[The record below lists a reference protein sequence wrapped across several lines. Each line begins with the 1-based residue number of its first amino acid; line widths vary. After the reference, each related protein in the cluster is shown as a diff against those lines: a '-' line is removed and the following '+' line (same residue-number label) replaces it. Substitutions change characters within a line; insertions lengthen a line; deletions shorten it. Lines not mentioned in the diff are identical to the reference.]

1 MINKILLKL
10 REEMGISQEIAAK
23 ALNVSRSALGYYERG
38 ERQPDASFIIKAAD
52 FFGVTADYLL
62 GRSDYRSVEN
72 QAIANKFELP
82 LSDKAISFLKS
93 VPPELQPTLDLLVA
107 DQNFE
112 DFLLELVKNSTRQK
126 ALQLV
131 NQERN
136 RQDEKWGEQNH
147 PPQYWTGILGEEFG
161 EYCQA
166 VNETVFD
173 NGAEARKKGG
183 YDNMMK
189 ELTQVAAVAVG
200 AMEALM
206 RQRIREQISER
217 KKIKEIENYLA
228 TTGRKDEIK

>member
-1 MINKILLKL
+1 MKTENGCYNCKDGFYRDILGIPCRYNFCPICGRKLDKTEDLIDPAEIN
-10 REEMGISQEIAAK
+10 
-23 ALNVSRSALGYYERG
+23 
-38 ERQPDASFIIKAAD
+38 
-52 FFGVTADYLL
+52 
-62 GRSDYRSVEN
+62 
-72 QAIANKFELP
+72 
-82 LSDKAISFLKS
+82 
-93 VPPELQPTLDLLVA
+93 
-107 DQNFE
+107 
-112 DFLLELVKNSTRQK
+112 TRHE

-147 PPQYWTGILGEEFG
+147 APQYWTGILGEEFG

-189 ELTQVAAVAVG
+189 ELAHVAAVAVG

-206 RQRIREQISER
+206 RQRIREQIAER
-217 KKIKEIENYLA
+217 KKIKEIEDYLA
-228 TTGRKDEIK
+228 TAEWKGEVK